1 MLIMF
6 KDSKHKEMEME
17 RRKSSQETA
26 HISIEIW
33 VTISFSKNKNSLRKR
48 KSFLWKTSPN
58 SLKISKRL
66 SFNKHNLLNP
76 WMIKPALTTT
86 MKLNLTVQTIQKSIM
101 IRSCSRL
108 KQMTLTKSLTVR
120 MKKQYFNK
128 MIA

>member
-6 KDSKHKEMEME
+6 KDSKPKEMEME

-33 VTISFSKNKNSLRKR
+33 VTISFSKKKDWLRKR
-48 KSFLWKTSPN
+48 KSFLLKTSPN
-58 SLKISKRL
+58 SLKISKKL
-66 SFNKHNLLNP
+66 SSNKLNLSNP

-101 IRSCSRL
+101 IRGCSRL